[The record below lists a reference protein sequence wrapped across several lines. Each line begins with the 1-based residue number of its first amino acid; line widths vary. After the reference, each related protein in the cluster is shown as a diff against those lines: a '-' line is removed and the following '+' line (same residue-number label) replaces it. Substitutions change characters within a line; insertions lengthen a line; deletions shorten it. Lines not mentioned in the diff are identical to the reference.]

1 MIFVKVHIW
10 IGYLIDFNQAKS
22 NEECTVYSGVSKCF
36 EVGANSG
43 KAGGCDNRDCLSRV
57 MTSVAGDI
65 QLSSRQNSGRRLV
78 YLLIINTVI
87 D

>member
-1 MIFVKVHIW
+1 MTIEIVCHE
-10 IGYLIDFNQAKS
+10 LI
-22 NEECTVYSGVSKCF
+22 
-36 EVGANSG
+36 
-43 KAGGCDNRDCLSRV
+43 V